1 MQIEFL
7 VNGGVSLLLSP
18 ENEMEEH
25 LLKQLMKQKNDLVEI
40 RSSVVVLNKT
50 FKGGV
55 LVGKIASNLKD
66 GLNIPSTDTTLP
78 KSDKPDDKEKTM

>member
-1 MQIEFL
+1 MQVEFL

-25 LLKQLMKQKNDLVEI
+25 LLKQMMKQDNELTEI

-50 FKGGV
+50 FRNGI
-55 LVGKIASNLKD
+55 LVAKKTGNKKEEEPSKEDEGKEE
-66 GLNIPSTDTTLP
+66 TV
-78 KSDKPDDKEKTM
+78 